1 MAFLDELSKNISE
14 NSQLSSEIMLLNQSI
29 KGEEAKI
36 DSIYQAIGKLYY
48 EKHSL
53 DCEGDFL
60 GLVNEIKNSCQK
72 IADYNN
78 QIISLNNMTVC
89 PNCANLVAKGTSFC
103 TKCGTRV
110 EPVVI
115 PDSSQPI
122 CKKCGAI
129 LNEGMAFCSSCG
141 AKAEIATVQN
151 VANENICVNC
161 GAVLKENSKFCV
173 KCGMKVENTPPVV
186 EPIAPVVE
194 PVVEPIAPVVEPV
207 VELIQPTLAEPQKT
221 EENNGFTIKNVCK
234 NCGADLKEG
243 ARFCIKCG
251 TKVDESA
258 NTVTQNPAPQKRH
271 CINCGKELSDTARFC
286 TGCGTKI

>member
-29 KGEEAKI
+29 KDEETKI

-78 QIISLNNMTVC
+78 QIISLNNMTIC

-103 TKCGTRV
+103 TKCGTRL

-115 PDSSQPI
+115 PDNSQPI

-141 AKAEIATVQN
+141 AKAEIASVQN
-151 VANENICVNC
+151 VENEKICVNC

-173 KCGMKVENTPPVV
+173 KCGMKIENTPPVI
-186 EPIAPVVE
+186 EPVAPVVE
-194 PVVEPIAPVVEPV
+194 PAVEPI
-207 VELIQPTLAEPQKT
+207 QPAEAVKT
-221 EENNGFTIKNVCK
+221 EENNDFTIKNVCE
-234 NCGADLKEG
+234 NCGAVLMEG
-243 ARFCIKCG
+243 ALFCIKCG
-251 TKVDESA
+251 TKVGETNVQA
-258 NTVTQNPAPQKRH
+258 QPQKRY
-271 CINCGKELSDTARFC
+271 CTTCGKELSDTARFC
-286 TGCGTKI
+286 TGCGAKI